1 MTHARK
7 ATQVLESPERGLDCK
22 STLKY
27 LVYAQNVAIGKYKI
41 PLEPLLDY
49 NKVLKVGAKGV
60 GFICVNG
67 EAPRRPT

>member
-1 MTHARK
+1 MTHTRK
-7 ATQVLESPERGLDCK
+7 ATQVLESPERGLYCK
-22 STLKY
+22 STLIY
-27 LVYAQNVAIGKYKI
+27 LVYTQNVAIGKYKI

-49 NKVLKVGAKGV
+49 NKVLEVGTKGV